1 MFGFQARHRSEPS
14 GSPAVDLPLDHMIGL
29 RAEAVRQR
37 TLSGRGITPLPG
49 LARTRLRGRG
59 LDFDEV
65 RPYAEGDDI
74 RHIDWNVTARTGRPH
89 TRLYRE
95 ERERALTVALD
106 LRASMFTGMLRL
118 KAVAAGEM
126 AAALLWQV
134 AANRDRA
141 AVLAFDETLTELS
154 RPALRERG
162 VLDALGVI
170 DAVFAAAR
178 QRIGKAVEPRPL
190 DAVLARINRLGR
202 NAGQVVLVTDC
213 AAPGPAFDAEL
224 AVAARRRQLAVLRIA
239 DPLELSGPPPGSYAF
254 TLEGLPHRIR
264 LDRGNGSAVQTEL
277 DRLNSALAQRFESAG
292 VPYLVAAT
300 TLQAGDGWR
309 LLAQAGLV

>member
-1 MFGFQARHRSEPS
+1 MFGFPARHRSELP
-14 GSPAVDLPLDHMIGL
+14 GNPATDLPLDHMISL
-29 RAEAVRQR
+29 RGEAVRQS

-126 AAALLWQV
+126 AAAMLWQV

-141 AVLAFDETLTELS
+141 GVLAFDETLTELS

-170 DAVFAAAR
+170 EAVFAAAR
-178 QRIGKAVEPRPL
+178 QRIGKAVEARPL
-190 DAVLARINRLGR
+190 DAVLARINRLGK
-202 NAGQVVLVTDC
+202 NAGQVVLITDC
-213 AAPGPAFDAEL
+213 AAPGAGFEAEL
-224 AVAARRRQLAVLRIA
+224 TVAARRRHLAVLRIA

-254 TLEGLPHRIR
+254 TLEGQPHRIR
-264 LDRGNGSAVQTEL
+264 LDRGDGSAVRTEL
-277 DRLNSALAQRFESAG
+277 DRLNAFLAQRFHDAG
-292 VPYLVAAT
+292 VPYLVAPT
-300 TLQAGDGWR
+300 TLQAGDGWG